1 MSIQLKNIM
10 IDIGSIIDIYPSIT
24 PAQILTPHS
33 CRTDTQAL
41 ASDWQKVGDDM
52 RFAMRQINDEQET
65 QHTG

>member
-1 MSIQLKNIM
+1 M

-52 RFAMRQINDEQET
+52 RFAMRQINDEQKT
-65 QHTG
+65 